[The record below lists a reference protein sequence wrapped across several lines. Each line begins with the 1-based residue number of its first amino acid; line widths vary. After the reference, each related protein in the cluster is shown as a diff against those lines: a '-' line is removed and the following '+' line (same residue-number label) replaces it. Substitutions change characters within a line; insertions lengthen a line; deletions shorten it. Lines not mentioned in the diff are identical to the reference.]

1 MNTTSGASLVAR
13 QWIRWV
19 GAVAVTLGAVL
30 LGACGGAEDVAPTIS
45 AQPQSLA
52 RTEGQTASFTVA
64 ADGTAPLSYAW
75 QSSRDGGTTWSDAAG
90 ANAATHTT
98 AATTMADDGVLW
110 RAVVSNAAG
119 SVNSAQ
125 ARLTVT
131 PALAAPTI
139 SQQPLDLIVTA
150 GQTATL
156 SVTAAGS
163 GPLSYQWRRDGTN
176 VAGATANSYAFAA
189 ALADHGA
196 VFSVVVSGPGG
207 SVTSNAATLS
217 VTSGAPITGLRRV
230 SVASDGSQANGRSQ
244 DPQLSA
250 DGRYVVFRSSAS
262 NLVLGDTNGVDDIFV
277 HDAVTGQT
285 TRVSVASNG
294 DQANSPSGQP
304 SISADGRY
312 VVFLS
317 SSTTLVLGKTTSHND
332 VFVHDR
338 QTGQTTRPVLGRL
351 GEEPNDHQVAP
362 FISGDGN
369 WIVFQTQASNLGA
382 GDPLASSD
390 VFLVNRGSGQ
400 ILWAGSALSSTI
412 GTSLATDG
420 QVIQA
425 LSHSGDAVLIAGG
438 MPGWALSVCPNP
450 AALCAQGNRSFE
462 GLFQEF
468 GLWPAMAGN
477 GSAIA
482 FGARDGARFVPN
494 DSNGLSD
501 LFVYDYGTLSIQR
514 ISVASDG
521 TQADGTSLR
530 PYFSRDG
537 RYVSFWSYASN
548 LIAGTTTSQ
557 SNIFVRD
564 RQTNQT
570 RQVSLTST
578 GAQPN
583 GINPQGVISADGSA
597 VAITSA
603 ASNLV
608 PGDSNGEWDIFIAP
622 RP

>member
-98 AATTMADDGVLW
+98 SATTMADDGVLW
-110 RAVVSNAAG
+110 RAVVSNAVG

-139 SQQPLDLIVTA
+139 SQQPLDLTVTA
-150 GQTATL
+150 GQTATF

-262 NLVLGDTNGVDDIFV
+262 NLVARRHQWRRRHLRARRGHRADDPRQRGQQWRPGQFAERPAVDLGRRPLRGLPQQLDDAGARQDHV
-277 HDAVTGQT
+277 
-285 TRVSVASNG
+285 
-294 DQANSPSGQP
+294 
-304 SISADGRY
+304 
-312 VVFLS
+312 
-317 SSTTLVLGKTTSHND
+317 HND

-482 FGARDGARFVPN
+482 FSARDGARFVPN

-521 TQADGTSLR
+521 TQADGTSMR